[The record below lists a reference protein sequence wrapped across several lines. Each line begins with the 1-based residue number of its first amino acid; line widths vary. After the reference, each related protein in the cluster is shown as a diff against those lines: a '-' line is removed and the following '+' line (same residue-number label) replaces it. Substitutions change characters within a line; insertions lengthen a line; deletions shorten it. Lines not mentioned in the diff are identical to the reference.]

1 MDEDTPK
8 RVPQFDW
15 LLSDH
20 LSVEG
25 APDDIWKRQWA
36 GCPDVGGQ
44 IRELLGK
51 VIHSLEGLAPVETE
65 NLHQF
70 LKEKEWAD
78 LWVWSIDW
86 WYCKDAMTRIPEI
99 TDRFGKLSPIL
110 TRVAH
115 RKEVN
120 VYLRE
125 ATQCYLYGFFQ
136 ASTALFRTALETGL
150 RDFCVHNLGSK
161 PGVGVDLDD
170 LITQAVRFHLL
181 SQESGAMATR
191 VRRIANR
198 VVHDE
203 PIAEGQAF
211 EVLVQTRRVLE
222 EIYG

>member
-1 MDEDTPK
+1 MDGETPE
-8 RVPQFDW
+8 RVPGFDL

-20 LSVEG
+20 LSTEG

-36 GCPDVGGQ
+36 GCPDLGGQ
-44 IRELLGK
+44 VRELLGK
-51 VIHSLEGLAPVETE
+51 VIESLEGLAPAETE
-65 NLHQF
+65 NLHRI
-70 LKEKEWAD
+70 LKEWAE

-99 TDRFGKLSPIL
+99 TDRFEKLSPIL
-110 TRVAH
+110 TRVTH

-150 RDFCVHNLGSK
+150 RDFCVRKLGAK
-161 PGVGVDLDD
+161 PGIGVDLDD

-191 VRRIANR
+191 VRKIANR
-198 VVHDE
+198 VVHDK
-203 PIAEGQAF
+203 PIDEGQAF

>member
-1 MDEDTPK
+1 MNEETPE
-8 RVPQFDW
+8 RVPDFDW

-20 LSVEG
+20 LSTEG

-44 IRELLGK
+44 VRELLGK
-51 VIHSLEGLAPVETE
+51 AIESLEGLAPVDTE
-65 NLHQF
+65 NLHQI
-70 LKEKEWAD
+70 LKEWAE

-99 TDRFGKLSPIL
+99 TDRFEKLSPIL
-110 TRVAH
+110 TRVTH

-120 VYLRE
+120 VYLPE

-136 ASTALFRTALETGL
+136 ASTALFGTALEAGL
-150 RDFCVHNLGSK
+150 RDFCVRKLGSK
-161 PGVGVDLDD
+161 PGAAVNLDD
-170 LITQAVRFHLL
+170 LITRAVRFHLL
-181 SQESGAMATR
+181 SQESGAMATS
-191 VRRIANR
+191 VRKTANR

-203 PIAEGQAF
+203 PIGEGQAF